1 MRNFLSSYVSQVLRE
16 VDLLY
21 SLHCRTVL
29 IILAVPVI
37 YTLLFGGM
45 FYKNAVTAVPVAVYN
60 LDRGVSGR
68 QLVRDLDASPDLSI
82 YPMDGTGEDA
92 EQDMMEKGLTAAV
105 IIPPD
110 FSKQIATGQM
120 TDVELAVNNSNTVL
134 GGVATKAVQSVV
146 STWDG
151 RIAAE
156 QRLAAG
162 WNQEDA
168 QAMLTLSSRIVGN
181 PTGGYEDFFLVTLI
195 LHALQIGTI
204 FSLGP
209 SLVIEVHRKDHPWD
223 QNIGAYLLAKG
234 TVYLGV
240 VLLALSL
247 CLAFSL
253 SFFGIAAH
261 GAWVEL
267 ILLMTS
273 YILAVIAFSFFMGCW
288 VDWPEQAITY
298 ALFYVMPSVLFSGA
312 IWPRHSMNAGS
323 LLLSYLVPIGYVA
336 EDTRRLL
343 VIDSASQWGIHAMVL
358 LGIAVVFMMSAY
370 MGLRRRQR
378 RHTACGTLSVGN
390 F

>member
-195 LHALQIGTI
+195 LHAL
-204 FSLGP
+204 
-209 SLVIEVHRKDHPWD
+209 
-223 QNIGAYLLAKG
+223 
-234 TVYLGV
+234 
-240 VLLALSL
+240 
-247 CLAFSL
+247 
-253 SFFGIAAH
+253 
-261 GAWVEL
+261 
-267 ILLMTS
+267 
-273 YILAVIAFSFFMGCW
+273 
-288 VDWPEQAITY
+288 
-298 ALFYVMPSVLFSGA
+298 
-312 IWPRHSMNAGS
+312 
-323 LLLSYLVPIGYVA
+323 
-336 EDTRRLL
+336 
-343 VIDSASQWGIHAMVL
+343 
-358 LGIAVVFMMSAY
+358 
-370 MGLRRRQR
+370 
-378 RHTACGTLSVGN
+378 
-390 F
+390 